1 MEKQHQFIDADGHV
15 IEPEDIWEN
24 YLEPAFRS
32 EMPFTRFKYAGN
44 PLTITEEIRV
54 AGDVLPASGVAGFP
68 TPVPPD
74 AAYEEA
80 ARQGFPPHF
89 YIEAM
94 DRVGIDY
101 MGQALMQGAE
111 TEQEKLAAAPPAVA
125 GLRPC
130 SNQHA
135 VTVLVAPVPR
145 AGSVRGLRPSRW
157 SPRTASCRNRG

>member
-1 MEKQHQFIDADGHV
+1 M
-15 IEPEDIWEN
+15 
-24 YLEPAFRS
+24 
-32 EMPFTRFKYAGN
+32 MPMVTLSSRRISGKTISNLPSARKRHSPVSSMQGN

-101 MGQALMQGAE
+101 MVVYPSVGL
-111 TEQEKLAAAPPAVA
+111 LLWAAPSQSRSRGRLLP
-125 GLRPC
+125 GL
-130 SNQHA
+130 
-135 VTVLVAPVPR
+135 
-145 AGSVRGLRPSRW
+145 
-157 SPRTASCRNRG
+157 